1 MADSNIT
8 KRALAAALKDLM
20 EETPLAKISVAD
32 ICSKCGMNRKSFY
45 YHFRDKYDLVNWIF
59 DVEFMTV
66 VSKKPDARGK
76 EFLEALCG
84 YFYENRRFYRNALQ
98 VGGQNSFYEH
108 FTEFTTA
115 LIAEHVK
122 NIAETKE
129 LHSFYITFLA
139 DAFTASFYRWILD
152 RDRMLPEEFVSR
164 LWFVARVIAANTKE
178 TLPASGLL
186 S

>member
-66 VSKKPDARGK
+66 VSQKPNAGGK
-76 EFLEALCG
+76 EFLEELCG
-84 YFYENRRFYRNALQ
+84 YFYENTKFYRSALQ
-98 VGGQNSFYEH
+98 IEGQNSFHEH
-108 FTEFTTA
+108 FTEFMTA
-115 LIAEHVK
+115 LITDLVK
-122 NIAETKE
+122 NIVETQE
-129 LHSFYITFLA
+129 LHEFYVTFLA
-139 DAFTASFYRWILD
+139 DAFTMSFYCWILD
-152 RDRMLPEEFVSR
+152 KDRMPPEKFVSL
-164 LWFVARVIAANTKE
+164 LWFAARVIAANTKE
-178 TLPASGLL
+178 LL
-186 S
+186 REEP

>member
-84 YFYENRRFYRNALQ
+84 YFYENTKFYRSALQ
-98 VGGQNSFYEH
+98 IEGQNSFHEH
-108 FTEFTTA
+108 FTEFMTA
-115 LIAEHVK
+115 LITDLVK
-122 NIAETKE
+122 NVVETQE
-129 LHSFYITFLA
+129 LHEFYVTFLA
-139 DAFTASFYRWILD
+139 DAFTMSFYRWILD
-152 RDRMLPEEFVSR
+152 KDRMPPEKFVSL
-164 LWFVARVIAANTKE
+164 LWFAARVIAANTKE
-178 TLPASGLL
+178 LL
-186 S
+186 REEP

>member
-66 VSKKPDARGK
+66 VSQKPNAGGK
-76 EFLEALCG
+76 EFLEELCG
-84 YFYENRRFYRNALQ
+84 YFYENTKFYRSALQ
-98 VGGQNSFYEH
+98 IEGQNSFHEH
-108 FTEFTTA
+108 FTEFMTA
-115 LIAEHVK
+115 LITDLVK
-122 NIAETKE
+122 NIVETQE
-129 LHSFYITFLA
+129 LHEFYVTFLA
-139 DAFTASFYRWILD
+139 DAFTMSFYRWILD
-152 RDRMLPEEFVSR
+152 KDRMPPEKFVSL
-164 LWFVARVIAANTKE
+164 LWFAARVIAANTKE
-178 TLPASGLL
+178 LL
-186 S
+186 REEP

>member
-66 VSKKPDARGK
+66 VSQKPNAGGK
-76 EFLEALCG
+76 EFLEELCG
-84 YFYENRRFYRNALQ
+84 YFYENTKFYRSALQ
-98 VGGQNSFYEH
+98 IEGQNSFHEH
-108 FTEFTTA
+108 FTEFMTA
-115 LIAEHVK
+115 LITDLVK
-122 NIAETKE
+122 NVVETQE
-129 LHSFYITFLA
+129 LHEFYVTFLA
-139 DAFTASFYRWILD
+139 DAFTMSFYRWILD
-152 RDRMLPEEFVSR
+152 KDRMPPEKFVSL
-164 LWFVARVIAANTKE
+164 LWFAARVIAANTKE
-178 TLPASGLL
+178 LL
-186 S
+186 REEP